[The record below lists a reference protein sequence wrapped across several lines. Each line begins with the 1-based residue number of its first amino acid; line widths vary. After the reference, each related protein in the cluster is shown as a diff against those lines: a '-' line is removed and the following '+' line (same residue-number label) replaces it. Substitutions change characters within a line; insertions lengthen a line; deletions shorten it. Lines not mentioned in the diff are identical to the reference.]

1 MQGETARIRTRESI
15 RNSRGCYICHGLM
28 GQLDSITDR
37 VLADVQ
43 KKYEF
48 DSFLVG
54 AVLPTEIY
62 EREDEIRSRFKIRGK
77 ESIKRQF
84 VRELGIRILRITKK
98 RLEYFAPEMVINI
111 VVDNENNIKINP
123 KNSPLILAGTYIK
136 KRRGLSQ
143 KHNQYNECIP
153 TRSLIPR
160 YHSHACKCRSVE
172 TLISR
177 RLLSMTKGENTRFS
191 WVGSEDRDSL
201 VLGEGRPFFVRILN
215 PQIRSLKGGLKFSI
229 AGIHATIIGNVN
241 HMPESPIRFITK
253 TKILIRTRADLSKID
268 LTKLYLL
275 KNSMITFEIKSKI
288 VNKKIYSV
296 EVQQINDTEF
306 NLTLIADGG
315 LVIKQFVGGQR
326 YVKPNVSEIIGT
338 ESQCV
343 FFDILYVQLQ

>member
-15 RNSRGCYICHGLM
+15 RNPRGCYICHGLM
-28 GQLDSITDR
+28 GQLESIIDR

-136 KRRGLSQ
+136 KRRGLAQ

-160 YHSHACKCRSVE
+160 YRSRACKCRSVE

-177 RLLSMTKGENTRFS
+177 RLLSMTGGENTRFS

-253 TKILIRTRADLSKID
+253 TKILIRTEADLSKID

-288 VNKKIYSV
+288 VTKKIYSV

-343 FFDILYVQLQ
+343 FFDILHVQLQ